1 MCKRQTLDPLSVV
14 VIVLS
19 VMVIYFL
26 LFFGKKRIKEG
37 TIMPAYEVSL
47 QRQILKDFTTTL
59 SDC

>member
-1 MCKRQTLDPLSVV
+1 MCKRQTLDPLSVI

-26 LFFGKKRIKEG
+26 LFFGKKIIKEG
-37 TIMPAYEVSL
+37 TIMPTYEVSL
-47 QRQILKDFTTTL
+47 QRQILKDFSTTL

>member
-1 MCKRQTLDPLSVV
+1 MCKRQTLDPLSVI

-26 LFFGKKRIKEG
+26 LFFGKKIIKEG
-37 TIMPAYEVSL
+37 TIMSAYEVSL
-47 QRQILKDFTTTL
+47 QRQILKDFSTTL